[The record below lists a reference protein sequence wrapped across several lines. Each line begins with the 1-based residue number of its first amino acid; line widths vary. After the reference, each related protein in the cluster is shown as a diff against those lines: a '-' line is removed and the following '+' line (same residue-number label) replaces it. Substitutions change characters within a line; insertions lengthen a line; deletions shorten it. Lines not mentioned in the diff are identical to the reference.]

1 MSKNSQAVICLP
13 QAIPS
18 IKYNQTTW
26 KSGNKK
32 NSTWN
37 KPISQ
42 WRQWMP
48 FPFQRNVSNI

>member
-48 FPFQRNVSNI
+48 FPFQRNVRNI